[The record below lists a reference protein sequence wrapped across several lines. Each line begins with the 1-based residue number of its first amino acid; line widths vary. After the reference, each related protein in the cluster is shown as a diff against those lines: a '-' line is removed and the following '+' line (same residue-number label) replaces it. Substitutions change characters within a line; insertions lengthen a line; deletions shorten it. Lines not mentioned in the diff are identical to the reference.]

1 MQKLLEYILNQMYEN
16 PEITVSESENEEGS
30 LVLTIHAPQSE
41 IGRIIGKGGKVI
53 NAMKQIIKIQA
64 IKENKRVEIN
74 VEENGVQ
81 TKEESEATPQE

>member
-1 MQKLLEYILNQMYEN
+1 MQKLLDYILKNTFSN
-16 PEITVSESENEEGS
+16 PEITTSESEEEGS
-30 LVLTIHAPQSE
+30 TILTIHAPQEE

-74 VEENGVQ
+74 VEEN
-81 TKEESEATPQE
+81 A